1 MHDRPQGAAASDT
14 GTVPSPTH
22 SIEGYLAESGSP
34 VCIRWQEATVTSIE
48 PVDTAPPMWVSA
60 GLIDVQVNGYGGH
73 DFSAAED
80 GPAEVVAA
88 VRALWNHGVTR
99 LCPTIC
105 TDSEDAMLRSLE
117 QVAAARRLDA
127 LVAHS
132 IMAIHVEGPHISS
145 EDGPRGVHP
154 LAHIRPPDL
163 AEYRRW
169 QAAAAGLIGIVT
181 LAPELPGALDY
192 IEALY
197 SEGTVVSLGHTN
209 ATGGQIRAAVEAGAS
224 LSTHLGNGAHA
235 SIRRHPNY
243 IWEQL
248 AEDRLAAT
256 FILDG
261 RHLPGAVARSMLRAK
276 GTARSIAVSDAVALA
291 GMPPGR
297 YRGFGTDL
305 ELTPDG
311 RLVLAGTSYLA
322 GSTGTVEQ
330 SITMAMRHAGLSLA
344 DAVRLSTSNPAA
356 LLPPNLV
363 GGNGHVRVGGTA
375 DLVAFRLDP
384 DTGDVQVEQT
394 VVAGTTVFRRSTA
407 TAGAAGA
414 ER

>member
-1 MHDRPQGAAASDT
+1 MHDRPRGAAAS
-14 GTVPSPTH
+14 GTSAVPSPTH
-22 SIEGYLAESGSP
+22 SIEGYLAESGIP
-34 VCIRWQEATVTSIE
+34 VCIRWQGGTVTSIE
-48 PVDTAPPMWVSA
+48 STDTAPPVWVSA
-60 GLIDVQVNGYGGH
+60 GLIDLQVNGYGGH
-73 DFSAAED
+73 DFNTAGSD
-80 GPAEVVAA
+80 PAEVVAA

-105 TDSEDAMLRSLE
+105 TDSEDNMLRCLE
-117 QVAAARRLDA
+117 LVAAARRLDT

-132 IMAIHVEGPHISS
+132 IVAIHVEGPHISS

-154 LAHIRPPDL
+154 LVHVRPPDL

-169 QAAAAGLIGIVT
+169 QAAATGLIGIVT

-192 IEALY
+192 IDALS
-197 SEGTVVSLGHTN
+197 SEGIVVSVGHTG
-209 ATGGQIRAAVEAGAS
+209 ATAGQIRAAVEAGAS

-235 SIRRHPNY
+235 SIQRHPNY

-261 RHLPGAVARSMLRAK
+261 RHLPGAVVRSMLRAK

-297 YRGFGTDL
+297 YRGFGTEL

-322 GSTGTVEQ
+322 GSTVTVEQ
-330 SITMAMRHAGLSLA
+330 SIALVMRHAGLSLA

-356 LLPPNLV
+356 LLPPDRV
-363 GGNGHVRVGGTA
+363 GSSGYLREGGTA
-375 DLVAFRLDP
+375 DLVAFRIQP
-384 DTGDVQVEQT
+384 ETGDVQVEQT
-394 VVAGTTVFRRSTA
+394 VVAGTTVFQRSTA
-407 TAGAAGA
+407 TALAVGA
-414 ER
+414 EP